1 MTSSPL
7 ALPTSPSRIAI
18 PDFLTTVFR
27 PQSSGATDIAGYLEP
42 QRPAETAIR
51 ALVNAPNGGSLS
63 GATAEQRL
71 DRDLVNLSDRA
82 DKVLALYG
90 NDARLA
96 QIRRDLANQVS
107 AKGLANVGKG
117 PTFQEKGPATTTTE
131 RVLVN
136 GTSRF
141 TAVDLQSQTINRS
154 QLFDAQGLVGGEQS
168 VQTIRTVT
176 EAGGNDVSTGK
187 ALASVSRFEDT
198 VQTVATDVRSGTRQE
213 TFAQSAIVTRSD
225 TTDIRAETTLRAVV
239 TRNIENEKGRFI
251 ERVVREDFQ
260 SVTTLADQT
269 TVTGAQER
277 RSITRTLV
285 NIDTG
290 EVTTSSES
298 SVVSASVQT
307 KTTGEGANAVTTQS
321 ITVRADQNTTRS
333 RAGGAEDETVV
344 RETFRSE
351 NSNILRTTRGDTTTE
366 RVRTAAS
373 VVDRTITGNDQTVL
387 KASQGVSSAATAIDS
402 KGNVSA
408 SAEQRNTQFRLEK
421 TGALVNDG
429 FDPTAPIAQIPETR
443 VLNASTVASR
453 VTASIAALGA
463 VSATARE
470 ESEQT
475 RKTAA
480 GAVLRPVQE
489 ATVSVSLPAPS
500 ATPAVAAK
508 SEDKGVSNSPAVTTT
523 PPPTIKVTTPKG
535 ELEVTPV
542 KNGGGKF
549 EVEAERK
556 NGIGPSILVDPANR
570 TLTAD
575 ARGNGRGVTS
585 TADGETGLL
594 IARGAGAANSN
605 GPRTARG
612 SITDE
617 GATIQAQSPGKANRR
632 ALVLQANDVG
642 ELFRATRT
650 DNGFE
655 AVTPLPTRPL
665 NFVAS
670 PTLRLSV

>member
-1 MTSSPL
+1 M
-7 ALPTSPSRIAI
+7 
-18 PDFLTTVFR
+18 
-27 PQSSGATDIAGYLEP
+27 
-42 QRPAETAIR
+42 
-51 ALVNAPNGGSLS
+51 
-63 GATAEQRL
+63 
-71 DRDLVNLSDRA
+71 
-82 DKVLALYG
+82 
-90 NDARLA
+90 
-96 QIRRDLANQVS
+96 
-107 AKGLANVGKG
+107 
-117 PTFQEKGPATTTTE
+117 
-131 RVLVN
+131 
-136 GTSRF
+136 
-141 TAVDLQSQTINRS
+141 
-154 QLFDAQGLVGGEQS
+154 
-168 VQTIRTVT
+168 
-176 EAGGNDVSTGK
+176 
-187 ALASVSRFEDT
+187 
-198 VQTVATDVRSGTRQE
+198 
-213 TFAQSAIVTRSD
+213 
-225 TTDIRAETTLRAVV
+225 
-239 TRNIENEKGRFI
+239 
-251 ERVVREDFQ
+251 
-260 SVTTLADQT
+260 
-269 TVTGAQER
+269 
-277 RSITRTLV
+277 
-285 NIDTG
+285 
-290 EVTTSSES
+290 
-298 SVVSASVQT
+298 
-307 KTTGEGANAVTTQS
+307 
-321 ITVRADQNTTRS
+321 
-333 RAGGAEDETVV
+333 
-344 RETFRSE
+344 
-351 NSNILRTTRGDTTTE
+351 
-366 RVRTAAS
+366 RTAAS
-373 VVDRTITGNDQTVL
+373 VVDRTVTGNDQTVL

-453 VTASIAALGA
+453 VTASIAANGA

-489 ATVSVSLPAPS
+489 ATVAVNLPAPT
-500 ATPAVAAK
+500 ATPAVTATSEDKGK
-508 SEDKGVSNSPAVTTT
+508 SEDKRVSSSPAVTTT

-549 EVEAERK
+549 EIEAERK
-556 NGIGPSILVDPANR
+556 NGRGPSILVDPANR

-594 IARGAGAANSN
+594 IARGAGAGNSN

-650 DNGFE
+650 GNGFE